1 MHRWVATMRGAK
13 AMGFVVILAHKFIP
27 LLVCSTVLGLGRE
40 QIIVRNLMVMSSPM
54 PGECDQWVIEQLSC
68 SSCRLPPVALHA
80 QRLCWLSP
88 LVNVGL
94 CHNFSHNR

>member
-1 MHRWVATMRGAK
+1 MVLGGPDNVLYLVGDGMHRWVATKRGAK

-54 PGECDQWVIEQLSC
+54 PGECDQWVMEDY
-68 SSCRLPPVALHA
+68 
-80 QRLCWLSP
+80 
-88 LVNVGL
+88 
-94 CHNFSHNR
+94 